1 MFVNILKVSFF
12 ELCFLLVII
21 GFVMVVFVSVVYYLE
36 RYDLN
41 SDFRSVFESM
51 WWVVIIM
58 IMVSLFL
65 ICVRWVKF

>member
-58 IMVSLFL
+58 IMVSFF
-65 ICVRWVKF
+65 CNMCKMG